1 MNGDGLVT
9 RTTWSSASCIDSTKV
24 FTAISS
30 PSFVQILWAGPWL
43 AKSACSFSLMASKL
57 ASHILCVGKALALRI
72 GRLSTVMIGRWSAW
86 GGQMEGST
94 LHKVIGSFGLLLC
107 QTSLGHVQ
115 LEVVVSYVGISGGSA
130 IIMLCSVMRLISGL
144 IMLVELY
151 RCQLLLVSQ
160 RGW

>member
-1 MNGDGLVT
+1 
-9 RTTWSSASCIDSTKV
+9 
-24 FTAISS
+24 
-30 PSFVQILWAGPWL
+30 
-43 AKSACSFSLMASKL
+43 
-57 ASHILCVGKALALRI
+57 
-72 GRLSTVMIGRWSAW
+72 
-86 GGQMEGST
+86 MEGST

-144 IMLVELY
+144 IMLMELY